1 MFQKQ
6 LIKKNVSNEKELDDE
21 IEKFILNG
29 YKIKYRDSRSVL
41 LKERN
46 YGEIPIHFVLYV
58 FFLVLLSI
66 LSIDTSAESFTMGF
80 QYLAGIL
87 AFLPYAT
94 IINVA
99 YILYSMYFSNEFL
112 IEIGNKK
119 TGFSKSLNNKRFCK
133 NCGAELKPDEDFC
146 TECGTFSRVNNS

>member
-66 LSIDTSAESFTMGF
+66 LSIDTSAESFAIGI
-80 QYLAGIL
+80 QYFAGIFV
-87 AFLPYAT
+87 FLPYAA

-99 YILYSMYFSNEFL
+99 YIIYSMYFSNEFL

>member
-1 MFQKQ
+1 M
-6 LIKKNVSNEKELDDE
+6 I
-21 IEKFILNG
+21 I
-29 YKIKYRDSRSVL
+29 
-41 LKERN
+41 
-46 YGEIPIHFVLYV
+46 VLYV

-66 LSIDTSAESFTMGF
+66 LSIDTSAESFAMGF

-87 AFLPYAT
+87 AFLPYAA